1 MPAKNKNKKFATPG
15 KSNKHKDKRKNI
27 PTAELQ
33 NFVKDDEIKP
43 KKILYLHDL
52 SLDPQLVWKGKD
64 EQDQIDLEVLTQA
77 LSEKSFNK
85 IWDNKEDAV
94 YDSL

>member
-1 MPAKNKNKKFATPG
+1 MPAKNKNKKFATPV

-43 KKILYLHDL
+43 KKILYLHDNNPFE
-52 SLDPQLVWKGKD
+52 DP
-64 EQDQIDLEVLTQA
+64 
-77 LSEKSFNK
+77 
-85 IWDNKEDAV
+85 KE
-94 YDSL
+94 YQHI